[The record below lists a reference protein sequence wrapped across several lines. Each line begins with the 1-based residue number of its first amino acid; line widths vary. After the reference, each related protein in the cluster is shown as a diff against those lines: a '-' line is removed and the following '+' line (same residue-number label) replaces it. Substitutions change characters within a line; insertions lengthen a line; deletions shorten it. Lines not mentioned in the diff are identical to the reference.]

1 MAKLKLNLGACA
13 AVALLG
19 AVCLPMAAANAT
31 TITESTS
38 FTASGFVPAPGQ
50 VSQIGSPVDPWTGSF
65 TITFDPFGGVSQSG
79 ALDAFSSNLPAGY
92 GTFTFVFGGSF
103 PTAAGLLIG
112 DNCNSQFCAV
122 TGGRDQAVLEFSPV
136 PGGLGFFEAIVAS
149 TLPSFAETLTGTG
162 FLPVAVPGPIV
173 GTGLPGLILASGGL
187 LAWWRRRQKIG

>member
-50 VSQIGSPVDPWTGSF
+50 GSPPVDPWTGSF
-65 TITFDPFGGVSQSG
+65 TITFDPFSGVSQSG
-79 ALDAFSSNLPAGY
+79 ALDAFSSNLPASY
-92 GTFTFVFGGSF
+92 GTFTFIFGGFF
-103 PTAAGLLIG
+103 PTNAGLLIG
-112 DNCNSQFCAV
+112 TNCHSQGCGV
-122 TGGRDQAVLEFSPV
+122 TGGQDQAFLGFGPV
-136 PGGLGFFEAIVAS
+136 PGGLGFVVAIVAS
-149 TLPSFAETLTGTG
+149 TLPSFAETSTGTG

-173 GTGLPGLILASGGL
+173 GAGLPGLLAACVGL
-187 LAWWRRRQKIG
+187 LAWWRRRQKIA